1 MVASFVAEDSMNRF
15 PYGKTFLLGFGFFGI
30 SVIWPLFNSLIPPML
45 EDLGLAAV
53 VVGFILT
60 WDNII
65 NMFVQPWVGSRSDRT
80 RSRFGRRKPWL
91 MVGAPMAA
99 LFFILVPF
107 VRENFVLIAVAI
119 LGTNIGMALFRSPTI
134 AYLGDLFRPEDRS
147 KANGVINLMGGLGSA
162 AALFGGGALYRMG
175 VPLPF
180 IVGSGVML
188 GVIILLLAII
198 REPEPPALP
207 PSGREAGVLENLRLV
222 AAGPEK
228 SGVWLLAAIF
238 FWFVGWNAM
247 EAFFTLYA
255 RNVLGVEVGR
265 GTQML
270 TAFAGT
276 FILFSIPSGLIATRV
291 GRRPTILVGI
301 AGMLVGLIAG
311 FIIRQPTL
319 LLVLL
324 ALMGGFWSLIN
335 INSLPMVYDLGSS
348 ERIGGY
354 TGLYYFSSSAAAI
367 TGPILAGWLI
377 DLTNHAAIWAFS
389 AVFLALAGVA
399 MVMVRPRPAPAAA

>member
-1 MVASFVAEDSMNRF
+1 MTRF
-15 PYGKTFLLGFGFFGI
+15 PYGRTFLLGFGFFGI
-30 SVIWPLFNSLIPPML
+30 SIIWPLFNSLIPPML
-45 EDLGLAAV
+45 EDLGLTAV

-91 MVGAPMAA
+91 MVGAPLAA

-107 VRENFVLIAVAI
+107 VRENFVLIAAAI
-119 LGTNIGMALFRSPTI
+119 LGTNIGMALFRSPTVS
-134 AYLGDLFRPEDRS
+134 YLGDLFRPEDRS

-162 AALFGGGALYRMG
+162 AALFGGGALYRLG

-180 IVGSGVML
+180 IVGAGVML
-188 GVIILLLAII
+188 AVIALLLIII
-198 REPEPPALP
+198 REPEPPAAP
-207 PSGREAGVLENLRLV
+207 ATSGREPGVLDNLREV

-228 SGVWLLAAIF
+228 SGLWLLAAIF

-247 EAFFTLYA
+247 EAFFTLYT
-255 RNVLGVEVGR
+255 RNVLGIEVGR

-270 TAFAGT
+270 TAFAAT

-301 AGMLVGLIAG
+301 VGMLAGLIAG
-311 FIIRQPTL
+311 FVIRQPSL
-319 LLVLL
+319 LLILL
-324 ALMGGFWSLIN
+324 ALLGAFWSLIN
-335 INSLPMVYDLGSS
+335 INSLPMVYDLGGSQ
-348 ERIGGY
+348 RIGAY

-367 TGPILAGWLI
+367 TGPIVAGQLI

-389 AVFLALAGVA
+389 ALFMALAGVA
-399 MVMVRPRPAPAAA
+399 MYRVRPVVVRRKQAVGAGREV

>member
-1 MVASFVAEDSMNRF
+1 
-15 PYGKTFLLGFGFFGI
+15 
-30 SVIWPLFNSLIPPML
+30 
-45 EDLGLAAV
+45 
-53 VVGFILT
+53 
-60 WDNII
+60 
-65 NMFVQPWVGSRSDRT
+65 
-80 RSRFGRRKPWL
+80 
-91 MVGAPMAA
+91 
-99 LFFILVPF
+99 
-107 VRENFVLIAVAI
+107 
-119 LGTNIGMALFRSPTI
+119 
-134 AYLGDLFRPEDRS
+134 
-147 KANGVINLMGGLGSA
+147 
-162 AALFGGGALYRMG
+162 
-175 VPLPF
+175 
-180 IVGSGVML
+180 
-188 GVIILLLAII
+188 
-198 REPEPPALP
+198 
-207 PSGREAGVLENLRLV
+207 
-222 AAGPEK
+222 
-228 SGVWLLAAIF
+228 
-238 FWFVGWNAM
+238 
-247 EAFFTLYA
+247 
-255 RNVLGVEVGR
+255 
-265 GTQML
+265 ML

-377 DLTNHAAIWAFS
+377 DLTNHSAIWAFS

>member
-1 MVASFVAEDSMNRF
+1 MTRF

-30 SVIWPLFNSLIPPML
+30 SIIWPLFNSLIPPML
-45 EDLGLAAV
+45 EDLGLTAL

-80 RSRFGRRKPWL
+80 RTRFGRRKPWL
-91 MVGAPMAA
+91 MVGAPLAA
-99 LFFILVPF
+99 FFFILVPF
-107 VRENFVLIAVAI
+107 VRENFVLIGLAI

-134 AYLGDLFRPEDRS
+134 AYLGDLFRPEERS

-162 AALFGGGALYRMG
+162 AALFGGGALYKIG

-180 IVGSGVML
+180 IVGAGVML
-188 GVIILLLAII
+188 AVIALLLLII
-198 REPEPPALP
+198 REPEPPAAP
-207 PSGREAGVLENLRLV
+207 AASQAEPGVLENLRQV

-228 SGVWLLAAIF
+228 SGLWLLGAIF

-247 EAFFTLYA
+247 EAFFTLYT
-255 RNVLGVEVGR
+255 RNVLGMEVGR

-270 TAFAGT
+270 TAFAAT
-276 FILFSIPSGLIATRV
+276 FILFSIPSGLIATRA

-311 FIIRQPTL
+311 FILRQPTQL
-319 LLVLL
+319 LILL
-324 ALMGGFWSLIN
+324 ALMGVFWSLIN
-335 INSLPMVYDLGSS
+335 INSLPMVYDLGGG
-348 ERIGGY
+348 ERIGAF

-367 TGPILAGWLI
+367 TGPILAGQLI
-377 DLTNHAAIWAFS
+377 DLTDHAAIWAFS
-389 AVFLALAGVA
+389 ALFMALAGVC
-399 MVMVRPRPAPAAA
+399 MWMVRPRPAPAA